1 MLRKGFLYFLA
12 GTLSP
17 SLPTLLL
24 TQTENSVST
33 LPAESLPPSTLMA
46 PSSMWHTDQQLMAET
61 TMQGSLYKY
70 DEYYHSYCMSN
81 SESSV
86 AFEVAIFISCSCL
99 SCSSTICIYQCK
111 NFGVTSTLSR
121 LHQYDE
127 GMLPTRFLGS
137 SLRCF
142 LLYQKTYLT
151 TFQAFQSQPSNKGT
165 PS

>member
-1 MLRKGFLYFLA
+1 
-12 GTLSP
+12 
-17 SLPTLLL
+17 
-24 TQTENSVST
+24 
-33 LPAESLPPSTLMA
+33 
-46 PSSMWHTDQQLMAET
+46 
-61 TMQGSLYKY
+61 MQGSLYKY

-142 LLYQKTYLT
+142 LLYHAEDLFDYIPGISIPTKQQRNSIIGRWVRLKRTRNLT
-151 TFQAFQSQPSNKGT
+151 RNDGLYI
-165 PS
+165 

>member
-1 MLRKGFLYFLA
+1 
-12 GTLSP
+12 
-17 SLPTLLL
+17 
-24 TQTENSVST
+24 
-33 LPAESLPPSTLMA
+33 
-46 PSSMWHTDQQLMAET
+46 MAET

-151 TFQAFQSQPSNKGT
+151 TFQAFQSPTKQQRNSIIGRWVRLKRTRNLTRNDGLYI
-165 PS
+165 